1 MRNLCVSQFAH
12 FVAMFGTSRRA
23 ILAPLLAACL
33 THRQPAVASAPG
45 LTSTQQLLEETRADK
60 QPSEGDDSPLM
71 RRLLQRTEENAE
83 LNAWRVRVQT
93 EQNAY
98 QAISGE
104 PGIKQL
110 VTMPDGT
117 NGFFAQAE
125 IASMTREG
133 RLLCPT
139 GMPCRVVERD
149 TPMNQQLSI
158 PKRLQ
163 CDDAGRNCKFRDAE

>member
-1 MRNLCVSQFAH
+1 
-12 FVAMFGTSRRA
+12 
-23 ILAPLLAACL
+23 
-33 THRQPAVASAPG
+33 
-45 LTSTQQLLEETRADK
+45 
-60 QPSEGDDSPLM
+60 M
-71 RRLLQRTEENAE
+71 RRLLQRTEENRE

-133 RLLCPT
+133 RRRRLLCPT

-149 TPMNQQLSI
+149 RWVWRRRPPLWEGAS
-158 PKRLQ
+158 R
-163 CDDAGRNCKFRDAE
+163 AGGGGTSANSGRRSARSRYP

>member
-1 MRNLCVSQFAH
+1 MMSQLEIQS
-12 FVAMFGTSRRA
+12 TSEMVPAWKVRSTSVISA
-23 ILAPLLAACL
+23 TPL
-33 THRQPAVASAPG
+33 
-45 LTSTQQLLEETRADK
+45 
-60 QPSEGDDSPLM
+60 
-71 RRLLQRTEENAE
+71 
-83 LNAWRVRVQT
+83 
-93 EQNAY
+93 
-98 QAISGE
+98 
-104 PGIKQL
+104 KQL

-163 CDDAGRNCKFRDAE
+163 CDDAGRNCKFREVTD